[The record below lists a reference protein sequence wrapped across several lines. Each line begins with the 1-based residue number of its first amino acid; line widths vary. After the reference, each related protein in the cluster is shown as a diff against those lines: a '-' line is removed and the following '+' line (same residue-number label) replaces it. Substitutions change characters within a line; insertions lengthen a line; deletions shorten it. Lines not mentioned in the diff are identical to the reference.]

1 MKGGTSNEMELS
13 EMANHTRIVGGH
25 ETDEHEYPWQVKLKT
40 FKSIKVPWCKKLL
53 VELTNLCLLS
63 GGAGL

>member
-40 FKSIKVPWCKKLL
+40 
-53 VELTNLCLLS
+53 
-63 GGAGL
+63 